1 MDNFKYII
9 LLFAMKKDALQREIQ
24 LLEELENPYIVRYL
38 GSERQGEYLNI
49 FLEYVP
55 GGCVSSIL
63 KNYGVFEEDLIKV
76 YVRQIL
82 SG

>member
-1 MDNFKYII
+1 M
-9 LLFAMKKDALQREIQ
+9 QREIE

-38 GSERQGEYLNI
+38 GSERQDQFLNI

-55 GGCVSSIL
+55 GGSVSSML

-82 SG
+82 LGLTYLHGKKIVHRDIKR